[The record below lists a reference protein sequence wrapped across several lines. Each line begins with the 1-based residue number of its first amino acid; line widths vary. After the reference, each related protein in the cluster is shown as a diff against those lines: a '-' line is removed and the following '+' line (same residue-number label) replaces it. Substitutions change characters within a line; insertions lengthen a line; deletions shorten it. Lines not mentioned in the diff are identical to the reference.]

1 MEFNETFHSEILR
14 HFDKL
19 NLSQMRK
26 ISAVPK
32 SLWSDLPEDENRF
45 WDLSIRKDV
54 RNNPD
59 RLINLLLLVSK
70 VRPEWYPC
78 FIDFVANQCYKY
90 SYQGKWRF
98 LHQLAKLNYFNLI
111 VYRIVETETPS
122 SFFGNRMKEIIKFTE
137 NCPCRFLKQ
146 TKPKAKV
153 VQRKRGYND
162 HGSRK
167 LPHER
172 HSFVTVSGK
181 NPEREDHRTQ
191 YKKRSSLINFLY
203 G

>member
-1 MEFNETFHSEILR
+1 MEFNEKFHSEILR
-14 HFDKL
+14 NFDKL

-54 RNNPD
+54 RNNPEK
-59 RLINLLLLVSK
+59 LINLLLLVSK
-70 VRPEWYPC
+70 IRPEWYSI
-78 FIDFVANQCYKY
+78 FLDFVANQCQKY

-98 LHQLAKLNYFNLI
+98 LHKLAKLYYFDLI
-111 VYRIVETETPS
+111 TYRIAEIETPS
-122 SFFGNRMKEIIKFTE
+122 SFFGNRMKEIIKFSN

-146 TKPKAKV
+146 TKPKSKK

-167 LPHER
+167 LTHER
-172 HSFVTVSGK
+172 HSFVTVSGE
-181 NPEREDHRTQ
+181 NPEKEDHRNQ